1 MEEKTMKEQN
11 FTPKTA
17 LIIFA
22 IGLAGGLGGFA
33 IANALSPE
41 KETEIKTIV
50 QAPATMPTL
59 FDAKSSVAENINF
72 TTAAEK
78 CIDGVVHVKTKY
90 EQNEQQIDPFFRY
103 TSIET
108 EGSFHRRQAREL
120 SSLPTAIS

>member
-41 KETEIKTIV
+41 KESETKAIV
-50 QAPATMPTL
+50 QMPATMPTL
-59 FDAKSSVAENINF
+59 FDTKSSVAENINF
-72 TTAAEK
+72 TTAAENVSTVWCTLK
-78 CIDGVVHVKTKY
+78 PNTSKTSSRSTPSSATFLECPICKVS
-90 EQNEQQIDPFFRY
+90 P
-103 TSIET
+103 
-108 EGSFHRRQAREL
+108 HRRLDQV
-120 SSLPTAIS
+120 

>member
-33 IANALSPE
+33 IANALSPD
-41 KETEIKTIV
+41 KETEVKTIV

-59 FDAKSSVAENINF
+59 FDAKSGTAENINF

-78 CIDGVVHVKTKY
+78 CI
-90 EQNEQQIDPFFRY
+90 ENI
-103 TSIET
+103 T
-108 EGSFHRRQAREL
+108 EIKAFAGKSAEAAHSAC
-120 SSLPTAIS
+120 SCAI

>member
-41 KETEIKTIV
+41 KESEIKTIV

-90 EQNEQQIDPFFRY
+90 EQNEQ
-103 TSIET
+103 
-108 EGSFHRRQAREL
+108 
-120 SSLPTAIS
+120 